1 MNKKDKIKQMILDC
15 QNLDSPKITV
25 VMPTHRKSPENRKD
39 MILFKNLMN
48 DVLTLLESHYPR
60 NTYEKSLVKL
70 RQLQEDS
77 MFWTYN
83 LDGLVIFA
91 CGELLET
98 FRLQYSVKEKISV
111 ARAFHVQPI
120 FAHQEIYGKH
130 YLIDLAKDRFKM
142 YSINQDKIDEMND
155 IEIKTSFSEL
165 YDDFDTDSNIN
176 VGTYG
181 GLSGMYHGHREKS
194 EENKKDREKYF
205 RYLDR
210 EFKKLHQL
218 DDSHFIFAGTSEN
231 IAIFKSISQE
241 SYYHELTINHP
252 LASLKPEDV
261 KDFIRDIL
269 TPLEEEKRKE
279 IEQTIRKAQY
289 HEKYVSD
296 FSIIKEMVEMSQI
309 KTLIV
314 KEKQSIAVNIPLDKL
329 VNQVLV
335 YQGNVITYDE
345 GTINIDD
352 DVSAILR

>member
-91 CGELLET
+91 CGDLLET

-111 ARAFHVQPI
+111 AQAFHVQPI

-165 YDDFDTDSNIN
+165 YDDFDTDSNVN

-194 EENKKDREKYF
+194 EETKKDREKYF

-210 EFKKLHQL
+210 EFKKLHNL
-218 DDSHFIFAGTSEN
+218 ENSHFIFAGTSEN
-231 IAIFKSISQE
+231 ISIFKSISQE
-241 SYYHELTINHP
+241 PYYHEFTINQP
-252 LASLKPEDV
+252 LGSLKADEI
-261 KDFIRDIL
+261 KDIVQDFLSPLDEEWKIRI
-269 TPLEEEKRKE
+269 EKE
-279 IEQTIRKAQY
+279 VRKAQY
-289 HEKYVSD
+289 QDKYLSD
-296 FSIIKEMVEMSQI
+296 FSKIKESVDKSKIKTIIIKEN
-309 KTLIV
+309 
-314 KEKQSIAVNIPLDKL
+314 QSMAVNVHLDEL
-329 VNQVLV
+329 VNQVIMKDGYIV
-335 YQGNVITYDE
+335 VFNKDVIDIKE
-345 GTINIDD
+345 DLAGII
-352 DVSAILR
+352 R